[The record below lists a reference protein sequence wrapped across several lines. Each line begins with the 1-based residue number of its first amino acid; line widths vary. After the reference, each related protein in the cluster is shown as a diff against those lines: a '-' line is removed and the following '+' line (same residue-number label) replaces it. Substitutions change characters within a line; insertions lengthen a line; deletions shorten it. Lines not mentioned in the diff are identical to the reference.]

1 MFPSQ
6 YREIRQPDILDC
18 IANLSND
25 EVFTSPA
32 LANKILDLLPKEVW
46 TDEKL
51 RFLDPCCKTGIFLRE
66 IAKRLMDGLKD
77 KIQDEKK
84 RREHIFKNQIYG
96 IALTTLTSLMSRRS
110 LYYSKDAS
118 GKNSATVVKFQN
130 KEGNIF
136 FKSINHS
143 FKNDNCEFCG
153 QSRHGEVG
161 KREMDGSLE
170 THAYNFIH
178 LKMEEIFNMRF
189 DVIVGN
195 PPYQL
200 KDGEGG
206 NGTSATPIYQL
217 FIETARK
224 LNPRYMAFIIPSRWF
239 VGGKGLNDFR
249 SSMLNDK
256 RLKELVDYPN
266 SSDCFP
272 TVEIK
277 GGVCYFVWDNNYH
290 GDCNIKVI
298 RGDNIVSEMK
308 RSLNQ
313 YDVFIRENEAI
324 SILEKIKQ
332 KNENAISAKVS
343 ESKPFGV
350 RSDFFKGPFKYNL
363 PNISDKPLK
372 EGITIYGILD
382 NKATTRFVK
391 KDYPFP
397 KKFALDKY
405 KIFLSKAGSVN
416 GQIPNKILGT
426 LILGKPFDACTETY
440 LAIECKTLYETQN
453 LEKYI
458 KTKFFRFLTSLRTPT
473 QNIVKN
479 CFEFVPDLPLNEE
492 WTDEKLYKRYN
503 LNEEEIKFIESMIRE
518 MN

>member
-6 YREIRQPDILDC
+6 YKDIRQPDILDC

-25 EVFTSPA
+25 EVFTPPA
-32 LANKILDLLPKEVW
+32 MANKVLDLLPKEIW
-46 TDEKL
+46 TNEKL
-51 RFLDPCCKTGIFLRE
+51 KFLDPCCKTGIFLRE
-66 IAKRLMDGLKD
+66 IARRLMEGLKE
-77 KIQDEKK
+77 KFPDEQK

-96 IALTTLTSLMSRRS
+96 VALTTLTALMSRRS
-110 LYYSKDAS
+110 VYYSKDAS
-118 GKNSATVVKFQN
+118 SKHSVIKFKQAD
-130 KEGNIF
+130 GNIF
-136 FKSINHS
+136 FKSLNHS
-143 FKNDNCEFCG
+143 FKNGNCEFCG
-153 QSRHGEVG
+153 QSKSGDIG

-178 LKMEEIFNMRF
+178 LTMEEIFNMKF

-200 KDGEGG
+200 KDGDGG

-217 FIETARK
+217 FIEQAKK

-249 SSMLNDK
+249 TSMLNDK
-256 RLKELVDYPN
+256 RIKEIVDYPN

-277 GGVCYFVWDNNYH
+277 GGVCYFVWDNNYN

-298 RGDNIVSEMK
+298 RGDEIVSEMK
-308 RSLNQ
+308 RPLNQ

-324 SILEKIKQ
+324 SILEKVQSKSEIPLSQ
-332 KNENAISAKVS
+332 RVS
-343 ESKPFGV
+343 ESKPFGI
-350 RSDFFKGPFKYNL
+350 RSDFFKDPSKYNL
-363 PNISDKPLK
+363 PDVSDSPIEK
-372 EGITIYGILD
+372 GITIYGLI
-382 NKATTRFVK
+382 NNRATTRYCERN
-391 KDYPFP
+391 YPFP
-397 KKFALDKY
+397 KKNGIEKY
-405 KIFLSKAGSVN
+405 KIFMSKAGSVN

-426 LILGKPFDACTETY
+426 LLIGKPWDACTETY
-440 LAIECKTLYETQN
+440 LLIECEDLFSAQN
-453 LEKYI
+453 LEKYV

-479 CFEFVPDLPLNEE
+479 CFEFVPDIPMNEV
-492 WTDEKLYKRYN
+492 WTDEKLYARYGI
-503 LNEEEIKFIESMIRE
+503 NEEEQKFIESIIKE
-518 MN
+518 IK